1 MKKIT
6 LILIAFFVMHFNC
19 LAQKE
24 IIYNFESCVI
34 DSLQQGAKMY
44 SKLLNKRVNALKL
57 YAVVI
62 ENSNEFEIFLQEYS
76 HLPKSGLLDLI
87 KSSNRKIKIAK
98 NVIPIVVPADIMS
111 VQVQKDKIA
120 SIPLSGY
127 YIKVSYENY
136 QQKVLQTSISY

>member
-6 LILIAFFVMHFNC
+6 LILISFFVMHFNC

-24 IIYNFESCVI
+24 IVYNFESCVT
-34 DSLQQGAKMY
+34 DSLQQGIKMY
-44 SKLLNKRVNALKL
+44 SKHLNKQINTLNL

-62 ENSNEFEIFLQEYS
+62 ENNNEFQIFLQEYS

-87 KSSNRKIKIAK
+87 KSSNRKIKTAK
-98 NVIPIVVPADIMS
+98 NVIPIVIPADIMS

-120 SIPLSGY
+120 SIPLGGY
-127 YIKVSYENY
+127 YIKVGYEN
-136 QQKVLQTSISY
+136 

>member
-6 LILIAFFVMHFNC
+6 LILISFFVLHFNC

-24 IIYNFESCVI
+24 IVYNFDSCVI
-34 DSLQQGAKMY
+34 DSLQQGIKMY
-44 SKLLNKRVNALKL
+44 SKHLNKQVNKLNL

-62 ENSNEFEIFLQEYS
+62 ENNNEFEIFLQEYS

-87 KSSNRKIKIAK
+87 KSSNRKIKTAK
-98 NVIPIVVPADIMS
+98 NVIPIVIPADIMS

-120 SIPLSGY
+120 SIPLRGY
-127 YIKVSYENY
+127 YIKVVYENY
-136 QQKVLQTSISY
+136 QQKVVQTSVSY